1 MTSSRPWMIALAVS
15 TAVNVF
21 LVGGLA
27 GMGYAR
33 LTAPPV
39 VAAAPAPRVAA
50 PASVT
55 PLPPPAVA
63 AEVPTKP
70 VRHAAPVERPAPR
83 VEAPDPPPTAP
94 TSPPPQDASAP
105 AQARPPLISAGDGLS
120 PDSRRAF
127 RKALGEANRKNRPL
141 SQQARAERQAAL
153 AALGSPGYDA
163 AEVARRLSAAR
174 ALDLQ
179 ARGNVEAA
187 LASYAASLP
196 PAERAALAEGLAR
209 VYAPA
214 AARKAAFEGP
224 PR

>member
-1 MTSSRPWMIALAVS
+1 MSPD
-15 TAVNVF
+15 
-21 LVGGLA
+21 
-27 GMGYAR
+27 
-33 LTAPPV
+33 PPS
-39 VAAAPAPRVAA
+39 AAPAG
-50 PASVT
+50 
-55 PLPPPAVA
+55 
-63 AEVPTKP
+63 
-70 VRHAAPVERPAPR
+70 
-83 VEAPDPPPTAP
+83 
-94 TSPPPQDASAP
+94 PPPQDTTAP

-120 PDSRRAF
+120 PESRRAF

-196 PAERAALAEGLAR
+196 PAERAALADGLAR
-209 VYAPA
+209 VYTPA
-214 AARKAAFEGP
+214 AARRAAFEGP
-224 PR
+224 SR